1 MTVNDI
7 SSAIL
12 NDLFS
17 GNFIDTQDQSV
28 LSIDQLEDEV
38 LEERA
43 SIIKELFLKGVLNKN
58 DVLYALNCVPVDC
71 KDQNKCSCKELGVIK
86 NAKHFEIPQLLSG
99 LGSEALAYV
108 GSTDRTH
115 SYKIFYNREALDY
128 YKYFQKYSRVKKN
141 RPFVYIERTPNENG
155 MFDGWIFNAP
165 MVENITVIGVFQ
177 NLKQLDKYN
186 CCSSGDYLEM
196 GILSSEIKN
205 RILNKKIK
213 LYRSASPSTPQTV
226 G

>member
-1 MTVNDI
+1 MNVNQI
-7 SSAIL
+7 ASAII

-17 GNFIDTQDQSV
+17 GNLVSLSNRAMISQDQ
-28 LSIDQLEDEV
+28 IADEV
-38 LEERA
+38 IETRNTV
-43 SIIKELFLKGVLNKN
+43 IKDWYLKNMLNLS
-58 DVLYALNCVPVDC
+58 DMATAINCVEVDC

-155 MFDGWIFNAP
+155 MFDG
-165 MVENITVIGVFQ
+165 
-177 NLKQLDKYN
+177 
-186 CCSSGDYLEM
+186 
-196 GILSSEIKN
+196 
-205 RILNKKIK
+205 
-213 LYRSASPSTPQTV
+213 
-226 G
+226 